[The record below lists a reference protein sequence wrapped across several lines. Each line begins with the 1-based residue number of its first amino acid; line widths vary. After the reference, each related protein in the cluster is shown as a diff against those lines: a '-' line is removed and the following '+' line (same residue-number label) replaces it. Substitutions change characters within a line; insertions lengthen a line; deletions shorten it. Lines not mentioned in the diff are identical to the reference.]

1 MVTRR
6 QDRRGRT
13 DQHGASL
20 TQKELNKQYNTALQ
34 QRQDTHCETQT
45 KRRKKGKQGVLSGI
59 REQSEVIG
67 RRMSRSSS
75 VGDLVPKDI
84 TEVLA
89 LQQASKKKRGS
100 SLGRAFSW
108 FKGSKRKRSL
118 SNGHSRSGGLCGR
131 SGESNTAKQIHASDD
146 SKAGQK
152 QNEPRKLT
160 VHYTASQHYQENV
173 FIEGSRPQYL
183 EDLHSEAQEGLK
195 ILQQEENKNGLDFQ
209 DDQTLPEEDA
219 NSKERDES
227 LETDSTAGHSVISVS
242 TVSAV
247 SSRPVLTHQGSTFK
261 PLNPVKQLDKTKRR
275 SRRTTIMGIPQQV
288 QRELEMTRGTILQQR
303 PDEEHDGEVDSS
315 GRVVIPTIDGELPSV
330 NHEGARVHLQNIVVL
345 QTSRDE
351 EFLINH
357 IHSVY
362 QDELNRKLGIG
373 ACPTQRPKSLA
384 VPGMTTS
391 SFLHE
396 PQGPVM
402 SISPQATYLSKII
415 PNAILPA
422 AIDIIEINHD
432 HSRRSTNTV
441 SKSSLAS
448 ASPASSR
455 SGGGTNQDP
464 TTTSPSR
471 SHSQSSETIVS
482 NSSTISSKAKCLQTF
497 VADSTK
503 EVSDL
508 IPKDI
513 SDTSSSS
520 CKSSNSNS
528 TNHRLD
534 HRDIGEVGEIVRNH
548 HSFSRNLSVTKTK
561 LPPAPPQRTYSLHH
575 EKLKW
580 RSRELVDIKDL
591 KHMAPNDGQTGR
603 DLSSAK
609 DHQSINN
616 EKGSVHSSMLNS
628 SRDFQST
635 VKSSPLSPD
644 KAFTGSHVRSGNSSP
659 QKTGEES
666 GENKFDRTLSPSS
679 GYSSQSG
686 TPTHSPKEVS
696 PSSPGKRR
704 VKPSNPDITGV
715 KTSPVVSV
723 SSSMTSLSSVTS
735 DIAHHD
741 IQTNNTPSEL
751 LKCSPPV
758 TTVKNKVTPTHPTI
772 ALREL
777 FNVPPPPKVK
787 APSPPPPETW
797 IHNKCTHELLCGP
810 GPNPHRLHQLQKQQK
825 GSLIGKNLN
834 TNSIQ
839 ITEQII
845 PKMLTTE
852 KVKSGTQLENKEAVK
867 EQNELMSPQV
877 HEQMIVDPPDL
888 RQNESSTLHNDL
900 NELESTKFLKEVNQ
914 NIHTQDQRTV
924 EDQKEKGSQILYKYK
939 YAGIP
944 AMKVPT
950 IKVDQSMLSQTN
962 CEVKPNP
969 EIVSTTCTL
978 RNDENSE
985 ENKGN
990 WIVKDILN
998 HKQLQTLG
1006 IEVPEAKFIS
1016 PPPSPPPEHHPP
1028 PPPTKKMSG
1037 SSVSIPPSDEDED
1050 KQETEEQV
1058 TLLESSWPP
1067 PPPPV
1072 EESTDFIFE
1081 EQAERDFPPPPPSFI
1096 HEPLSEISVN
1106 CHDESCGQPDNIE
1119 LRSSNASD
1127 MASSSDQDSE
1137 IHTILPTRTVQ
1148 NDIEERQ
1155 QGKPCNNM
1163 SHSVDED
1170 GMENTTVASPKMSSL
1185 LPDELVQGEEMPA
1198 QDSSEL
1204 TSLDT
1209 EADSTNVP
1217 LAPPLPVEDQSTV
1230 NFRRHLSLINKDNQ
1244 SKELLC
1250 HHKSTSV
1257 PKEDANIPLVTPS
1270 LLQMVRLRSVTVGE
1284 DQANNYS
1291 KPSTE
1296 STTNEDHS
1304 ITSQATPQKPIRKS
1318 LTLKTNSPA
1327 KSTPAPPTVPSMCLQ
1342 EAIRMKTAA
1351 MSSSGVPA
1359 MLNLRLTSTS
1369 GTSSP
1374 VPSPKTPDGCD
1385 LHKSP
1390 ASTASFIF
1398 SKSTKKVVIE
1408 TPTSPEVQASLKQS
1422 LAAEIMQ
1429 ISDQA
1434 KTMVTNGTK
1443 KPIKVPPPVAKK
1455 PVHGTNPPNKTE
1467 NATPDK
1473 TEILTNKQ
1481 IMKVEVNGQSDQ
1493 VHPAGQR
1500 AQSSGNQKQARS
1512 TETAC

>member
-1 MVTRR
+1 M
-6 QDRRGRT
+6 GN
-13 DQHGASL
+13 S
-20 TQKELNKQYNTALQ
+20 N
-34 QRQDTHCETQT
+34 
-45 KRRKKGKQGVLSGI
+45 
-59 REQSEVIG
+59 
-67 RRMSRSSS
+67 
-75 VGDLVPKDI
+75 
-84 TEVLA
+84 
-89 LQQASKKKRGS
+89 SKKKTQANLTS
-100 SLGRAFSW
+100 SHRTSRAKSIWHFRHVDK
-108 FKGSKRKRSL
+108 FK
-118 SNGHSRSGGLCGR
+118 
-131 SGESNTAKQIHASDD
+131 TAD
-146 SKAGQK
+146 QK

-183 EDLHSEAQEGLK
+183 EDLHTEAQEGLK
-195 ILQQEENKNGLDFQ
+195 ILQQEENKNGVDFQ
-209 DDQTLPEEDA
+209 DDQTVPEEDTS
-219 NSKERDES
+219 SKERDES

-247 SSRPVLTHQGSTFK
+247 SSHPVLTRQGSTFK
-261 PLNPVKQLDKTKRR
+261 PLNPVKRLDKTKRR

-288 QRELEMTRGTILQQR
+288 QRELDMARGPILQQR
-303 PDEEHDGEVDSS
+303 PNGEHDSEDDSC
-315 GRVVIPTIDGELPSV
+315 GRVVIPTIDGELSSV
-330 NHEGARVHLQNIVVL
+330 NHEGARVHLQNIEVL
-345 QTSRDE
+345 QTPRDE

-362 QDELNRKLGIG
+362 QDELNQKLGIG
-373 ACPTQRPKSLA
+373 VCPTQRPKSLA
-384 VPGMTTS
+384 VPGMTTYS
-391 SFLHE
+391 LLHE

-432 HSRRSTNTV
+432 HSRRSTSTV

-455 SGGGTNQDP
+455 SGGDTNQDP
-464 TTTSPSR
+464 TTASPNR

-482 NSSTISSKAKCLQTF
+482 NSSTISSKAKCLPTF

-503 EVSDL
+503 VVSDL
-508 IPKDI
+508 IPKDT
-513 SDTSSSS
+513 SVTSSSS
-520 CKSSNSNS
+520 CKSSNSNG

-534 HRDIGEVGEIVRNH
+534 HREMGEAGENVRNS
-548 HSFSRNLSVTKTK
+548 HSFSRSLSIMKTK

-580 RSRELVDIKDL
+580 RSRELVDIKSF
-591 KHMAPNDGQTGR
+591 KNMAPDDVQTGR
-603 DLSSAK
+603 DLSGPK
-609 DHQSINN
+609 DQQSTNN
-616 EKGSVHSSMLNS
+616 EKRSVHSSVLNS
-628 SRDFQST
+628 SREC
-635 VKSSPLSPD
+635 SPLSPD
-644 KAFTGSHVRSGNSSP
+644 QAFTRSHVRSGNSSP

-704 VKPSNPDITGV
+704 VKPSKPERTGV
-715 KTSPVVSV
+715 RTSPVVSV

-735 DIAHHD
+735 DMAHHD
-741 IQTNNTPSEL
+741 IQTNTNPSEL
-751 LKCSPPV
+751 LKCSPTV
-758 TTVKNKVTPTHPTI
+758 TTVKNKVTLTHPTI
-772 ALREL
+772 PQREL
-777 FNVPPPPKVK
+777 FNIPPPPKVK

-797 IHNKCTHELLCGP
+797 IHNKRTLELLCGP

-825 GSLIGKNLN
+825 DSLIGKKQN

-839 ITEQII
+839 ITEQMI
-845 PKMLTTE
+845 PKIQTTE
-852 KVKSGTQLENKEAVK
+852 EIKSGTKLENKEAVK
-867 EQNELMSPQV
+867 EQKESMSSQV
-877 HEQMIVDPPDL
+877 HEQMMAEPPDL
-888 RQNESSTLHNDL
+888 RHNESSTLHNVL
-900 NELESTKFLKEVNQ
+900 NELESTKIPTEVNQ
-914 NIHTQDQRTV
+914 SVHTQDQRTE
-924 EDQKEKGSQILYKYK
+924 EDQKEKGSQIL
-939 YAGIP
+939 P
-944 AMKVPT
+944 TTKVPT
-950 IKVDQSMLSQTN
+950 IKIDQSMLSQTN
-962 CEVKPNP
+962 CKVKTSP
-969 EIVSTTCTL
+969 EIVSTTCTR

-990 WIVKDILN
+990 CIVKDILN

-1006 IEVPEAKFIS
+1006 IEVPEVNGIS

-1028 PPPTKKMSG
+1028 PPPTKKTSASSG
-1037 SSVSIPPSDEDED
+1037 SIPPSDEGEQ

-1058 TLLESSWPP
+1058 ALLESSWPP
-1067 PPPPV
+1067 PPPPM
-1072 EESTDFIFE
+1072 EESTDLMFE
-1081 EQAERDFPPPPPSFI
+1081 EQDELDFPPPPPSFI
-1096 HEPLSEISVN
+1096 HEPLSEASAN
-1106 CHDESCGQPDNIE
+1106 CHEESCEQQDNIE

-1127 MASSSDQDSE
+1127 MASSPDQDSK
-1137 IHTILPTRTVQ
+1137 IQTILPARTVQ
-1148 NDIEERQ
+1148 NDMEDRQ
-1155 QGKPCNNM
+1155 EDKPCNNV
-1163 SHSVDED
+1163 SHFSVDKG
-1170 GMENTTVASPKMSSL
+1170 GMETVAPTKMSSL
-1185 LPDELVQGEEMPA
+1185 LPDELVQGEEMPTLSA
-1198 QDSSEL
+1198 QDSSEQ

-1209 EADSTNVP
+1209 QADSTNVP

-1230 NFRRHLSLINKDNQ
+1230 NFRRQLSLVNKDSR
-1244 SKELLC
+1244 SKDLLC
-1250 HHKSTSV
+1250 RHKSTLI

-1270 LLQMVRLRSVTVGE
+1270 LLQMVRLRSVNVGE
-1284 DQANNYS
+1284 DQVNNDT

-1296 STTNEDHS
+1296 ATTNEDHS

-1318 LTLKTNSPA
+1318 LTLKSNSPA
-1327 KSTPAPPTVPSMCLQ
+1327 KSSPAPATVPSKRLQ

-1359 MLNLRLTSTS
+1359 MLNLHFFSNS
-1369 GTSSP
+1369 SASSP

-1429 ISDQA
+1429 VSDQA

-1473 TEILTNKQ
+1473 TEILTNKK
-1481 IMKVEVNGQSDQ
+1481 ITRVEVNGQSDQ

-1500 AQSSGNQKQARS
+1500 AQSLGNQKQTRS

>member
-1 MVTRR
+1 
-6 QDRRGRT
+6 
-13 DQHGASL
+13 
-20 TQKELNKQYNTALQ
+20 
-34 QRQDTHCETQT
+34 
-45 KRRKKGKQGVLSGI
+45 
-59 REQSEVIG
+59 
-67 RRMSRSSS
+67 MSRSSS

-84 TEVLA
+84 TEILA

-118 SNGHSRSGGLCGR
+118 SNGHSRSGGPCGR
-131 SGESNTAKQIHASDD
+131 SGESTTAKQIHASGD

-160 VHYTASQHYQENV
+160 VHYTASQYYQENV

-183 EDLHSEAQEGLK
+183 EDLHTEAQEGLK
-195 ILQQEENKNGLDFQ
+195 ILQQEENKNGVDFQ
-209 DDQTLPEEDA
+209 DDQTVPEEDTS
-219 NSKERDES
+219 SKERDES

-247 SSRPVLTHQGSTFK
+247 SSRPVLTRQGSTFK
-261 PLNPVKQLDKTKRR
+261 PLNPVKRLDKTKRR

-288 QRELEMTRGTILQQR
+288 QRELDMARGTILQQR
-303 PDEEHDGEVDSS
+303 PNGDHDSEDEFS

-330 NHEGARVHLQNIVVL
+330 NHEGARVHLQNIEVL

-384 VPGMTTS
+384 VPWMTTS

-432 HSRRSTNTV
+432 HSRRSTSTV

-464 TTTSPSR
+464 TTASPNR

-482 NSSTISSKAKCLQTF
+482 NSSTISSKAKCLPTF

-508 IPKDI
+508 IPKDESI
-513 SDTSSSS
+513 TSSSS
-520 CKSSNSNS
+520 CKSSNSNG

-534 HRDIGEVGEIVRNH
+534 HREMGEAGEKVRNS
-548 HSFSRNLSVTKTK
+548 HSFSRNLSVMKTK

-575 EKLKW
+575 EKLKR
-580 RSRELVDIKDL
+580 RSRELVDIKN
-591 KHMAPNDGQTGR
+591 MAPDDGQTGR
-603 DLSSAK
+603 ELRSAK
-609 DHQSINN
+609 DHESTNN
-616 EKGSVHSSMLNS
+616 EKSSVHSSLLSS
-628 SRDFQST
+628 SREC
-635 VKSSPLSPD
+635 SPLSPHQ
-644 KAFTGSHVRSGNSSP
+644 AFTRSHVRSGNSSP

-704 VKPSNPDITGV
+704 VKPSKPERTCV
-715 KTSPVVSV
+715 RTSPVVSV

-735 DIAHHD
+735 DTAHHD
-741 IQTNNTPSEL
+741 IQTNTTPSEP

-758 TTVKNKVTPTHPTI
+758 TTVKNKVTLTHPTI
-772 ALREL
+772 PLREL
-777 FNVPPPPKVK
+777 FNIPPPPKVK
-787 APSPPPPETW
+787 APSPPPPDTW
-797 IHNKCTHELLCGP
+797 IHNKRTIELLCGP

-825 GSLIGKNLN
+825 ESLIGKNQN
-834 TNSIQ
+834 TNAIQ
-839 ITEQII
+839 ITEQMN
-845 PKMLTTE
+845 PKIQTTE
-852 KVKSGTQLENKEAVK
+852 EVKSGTQLENKEAIK
-867 EQNELMSPQV
+867 EQNESMSSQL
-877 HEQMIVDPPDL
+877 HEQMMTEPPYL
-888 RQNESSTLHNDL
+888 RHNESSTLNNVL
-900 NELESTKFLKEVNQ
+900 NELKSTKIPTEVNQ
-914 NIHTQDQRTV
+914 NVHTQDQRTV
-924 EDQKEKGSQILYKYK
+924 EDQKEKGNQIL
-939 YAGIP
+939 P
-944 AMKVPT
+944 TTTVPT
-950 IKVDQSMLSQTN
+950 IKVDQSMLSQPN
-962 CEVKPNP
+962 CEVKTSP
-969 EIVSTTCTL
+969 EIVITTCTT
-978 RNDENSE
+978 RNEETSE

-990 WIVKDILN
+990 CIVKDLLN

-1006 IEVPEAKFIS
+1006 IEKPEVNGIS

-1028 PPPTKKMSG
+1028 PPPTKKTSAFSG
-1037 SSVSIPPSDEDED
+1037 SIPPSDEEEQ
-1050 KQETEEQV
+1050 KQDTEEQV

-1067 PPPPV
+1067 PPPPM
-1072 EESTDFIFE
+1072 EESTDLMFE
-1081 EQAERDFPPPPPSFI
+1081 EQDELDFPPPPPSFI
-1096 HEPLSEISVN
+1096 HEPLSEVSVD
-1106 CHDESCGQPDNIE
+1106 CHEESCEQQDNIE

-1127 MASSSDQDSE
+1127 MASSPDQDSK
-1137 IHTILPTRTVQ
+1137 IQTILPTRTVQ
-1148 NDIEERQ
+1148 NEMEGRQ
-1155 QGKPCNNM
+1155 DKPCNNV
-1163 SHSVDED
+1163 SHFSVDEG
-1170 GMENTTVASPKMSSL
+1170 GMETVAPTKMSSL
-1185 LPDELVQGEEMPA
+1185 LPDELVQGEEMPTLSA
-1198 QDSSEL
+1198 QDSSEQ

-1209 EADSTNVP
+1209 QADSTNVP

-1230 NFRRHLSLINKDNQ
+1230 NFRRQLSLINKDSR
-1244 SKELLC
+1244 SKDLLC
-1250 HHKSTSV
+1250 RHKSTPI

-1270 LLQMVRLRSVTVGE
+1270 LLQMVRLRSVNVGE
-1284 DQANNYS
+1284 DQVNDT

-1296 STTNEDHS
+1296 ATTNEDHG

-1318 LTLKTNSPA
+1318 LTLKSNSPA
-1327 KSTPAPPTVPSMCLQ
+1327 KSSPAPATVPSMRLQ

-1359 MLNLRLTSTS
+1359 MLNLRFSS
-1369 GTSSP
+1369 NSSASSP

-1408 TPTSPEVQASLKQS
+1408 TSTSPEVQASLKQS

-1429 ISDQA
+1429 VSDQA

-1455 PVHGTNPPNKTE
+1455 PVHGTNHPNKTE

-1481 IMKVEVNGQSDQ
+1481 LTRVEVNGQSDQ

-1500 AQSSGNQKQARS
+1500 AQSLGNQKQARS

>member
-1 MVTRR
+1 
-6 QDRRGRT
+6 
-13 DQHGASL
+13 
-20 TQKELNKQYNTALQ
+20 
-34 QRQDTHCETQT
+34 
-45 KRRKKGKQGVLSGI
+45 
-59 REQSEVIG
+59 
-67 RRMSRSSS
+67 MSRSSS
-75 VGDLVPKDI
+75 AGDLVPKDI
-84 TEVLA
+84 TEILA

-118 SNGHSRSGGLCGR
+118 SNGHSRSGGPCGR
-131 SGESNTAKQIHASDD
+131 SGESTTAKQIHASGDP
-146 SKAGQK
+146 KGQK

-173 FIEGSRPQYL
+173 FIQGSRPQYL
-183 EDLHSEAQEGLK
+183 EDLHTEAREGLK
-195 ILQQEENKNGLDFQ
+195 ILQQEENKNGVDFQ
-209 DDQTLPEEDA
+209 EDQTVPEEDTS
-219 NSKERDES
+219 SKERDES

-247 SSRPVLTHQGSTFK
+247 SSRPVLTRQGSTFK
-261 PLNPVKQLDKTKRR
+261 PLNPVKRLDKTKRR
-275 SRRTTIMGIPQQV
+275 SRRTTIMGIPQEV
-288 QRELEMTRGTILQQR
+288 QKELDMARGTILQQR
-303 PDEEHDGEVDSS
+303 PNGEHDSEDDSC

-330 NHEGARVHLQNIVVL
+330 NHEGARVHLQNIELL

-432 HSRRSTNTV
+432 HSRRSTSTV

-455 SGGGTNQDP
+455 SGGGTNKHP
-464 TTTSPSR
+464 TTTSR

-482 NSSTISSKAKCLQTF
+482 NSSTISSKAKCLPTF
-497 VADSTK
+497 VPDSTK

-508 IPKDI
+508 IPKDARV
-513 SDTSSSS
+513 TSSSS
-520 CKSSNSNS
+520 CKSSNSNG

-534 HRDIGEVGEIVRNH
+534 HREMGEAGENVRNS
-548 HSFSRNLSVTKTK
+548 HSFSRSLSVMKTK

-580 RSRELVDIKDL
+580 RSRELADIKSL
-591 KHMAPNDGQTGR
+591 KNMAPDDGQTGR
-603 DLSSAK
+603 DLSGPK
-609 DHQSINN
+609 DQQSTNN
-616 EKGSVHSSMLNS
+616 EKSSVHSSILNS
-628 SRDFQST
+628 SREC
-635 VKSSPLSPD
+635 SPLSPD
-644 KAFTGSHVRSGNSSP
+644 QALTRSHVRSGNSSP

-704 VKPSNPDITGV
+704 VQPSKPERIGV
-715 KTSPVVSV
+715 RNSPVVSV

-735 DIAHHD
+735 DTAHRD
-741 IQTNNTPSEL
+741 IQTNTTPSEP
-751 LKCSPPV
+751 LKCSPNV
-758 TTVKNKVTPTHPTI
+758 TTVKNKVTLTHPTI
-772 ALREL
+772 PHREL
-777 FNVPPPPKVK
+777 FNIPPPPKVK

-797 IHNKCTHELLCGP
+797 IHNKRTLELLCGP

-825 GSLIGKNLN
+825 ESLIGKNQN

-839 ITEQII
+839 ITEQMI
-845 PKMLTTE
+845 PKLHTTE
-852 KVKSGTQLENKEAVK
+852 EMKSGTQLENKEAVK
-867 EQNELMSPQV
+867 EQNESISSQM
-877 HEQMIVDPPDL
+877 HEQMMAEPPDL
-888 RQNESSTLHNDL
+888 RHNESSTLHNVL
-900 NELESTKFLKEVNQ
+900 NELKSTKIPTEVNH
-914 NIHTQDQRTV
+914 NVHTQDQRTV
-924 EDQKEKGSQILYKYK
+924 EDQKEKGSQIL
-939 YAGIP
+939 P
-944 AMKVPT
+944 TTKVPT
-950 IKVDQSMLSQTN
+950 IKIDQSMLSQ
-962 CEVKPNP
+962 VKTSP
-969 EIVSTTCTL
+969 EIVSTTCTR

-990 WIVKDILN
+990 CIVKDILN

-1006 IEVPEAKFIS
+1006 IEVPEVNGIS

-1028 PPPTKKMSG
+1028 PPPTKKTSASTG
-1037 SSVSIPPSDEDED
+1037 SIPPSDEEEQ
-1050 KQETEEQV
+1050 KQESEEQV
-1058 TLLESSWPP
+1058 THLETSWPP
-1067 PPPPV
+1067 PPPPM
-1072 EESTDFIFE
+1072 EESTDLMFE
-1081 EQAERDFPPPPPSFI
+1081 EQDELDFPPPPPSFI
-1096 HEPLSEISVN
+1096 HEPLSEVSVN
-1106 CHDESCGQPDNIE
+1106 CHEESCEQQDNIE

-1127 MASSSDQDSE
+1127 MASSPGQDSK
-1137 IHTILPTRTVQ
+1137 IQTILPARTVQ
-1148 NDIEERQ
+1148 NDMEDRQ
-1155 QGKPCNNM
+1155 EDKPCNNV
-1163 SHSVDED
+1163 SHFSVDK
-1170 GMENTTVASPKMSSL
+1170 GCMETVDPTCMSSL
-1185 LPDELVQGEEMPA
+1185 LPDELVHGEEMPTLSA
-1198 QDSSEL
+1198 QDSSEQ

-1209 EADSTNVP
+1209 QPDSTNVP

-1230 NFRRHLSLINKDNQ
+1230 NFRRQLSLINKDSR
-1244 SKELLC
+1244 SKDLLC
-1250 HHKSTSV
+1250 RHKSTPIS
-1257 PKEDANIPLVTPS
+1257 KEDANIPLVTPS
-1270 LLQMVRLRSVTVGE
+1270 LLQMVRLRSVNVGE
-1284 DQANNYS
+1284 DQVNNDT

-1296 STTNEDHS
+1296 ATTNEDHS

-1318 LTLKTNSPA
+1318 LTLKSNSPA
-1327 KSTPAPPTVPSMCLQ
+1327 KSSPAPATVPSMRLQ

-1359 MLNLRLTSTS
+1359 MLNLRISS
-1369 GTSSP
+1369 NSSASSP

-1408 TPTSPEVQASLKQS
+1408 TPTSPEVQASLQQS

-1429 ISDQA
+1429 VSDQA

-1455 PVHGTNPPNKTE
+1455 PVHGTNLPNKTE

-1481 IMKVEVNGQSDQ
+1481 ITRVEVNGQSDQ

-1500 AQSSGNQKQARS
+1500 AQSLGNQKQARS

>member
-1 MVTRR
+1 
-6 QDRRGRT
+6 
-13 DQHGASL
+13 
-20 TQKELNKQYNTALQ
+20 
-34 QRQDTHCETQT
+34 
-45 KRRKKGKQGVLSGI
+45 
-59 REQSEVIG
+59 
-67 RRMSRSSS
+67 MSRSSS
-75 VGDLVPKDI
+75 AGDLVPKDI
-84 TEVLA
+84 TEILA
-89 LQQASKKKRGS
+89 LQQASKKKQGS

-108 FKGSKRKRSL
+108 LKGSKRKRSL
-118 SNGHSRSGGLCGR
+118 SNGNSRSGGPCGR
-131 SGESNTAKQIHASDD
+131 SGESTTAKQIHASGD
-146 SKAGQK
+146 SKGQK
-152 QNEPRKLT
+152 QNEQGKLT

-195 ILQQEENKNGLDFQ
+195 ILQQEENKNGVDFQ
-209 DDQTLPEEDA
+209 DDQTVSEE
-219 NSKERDES
+219 NTSSKERDES

-247 SSRPVLTHQGSTFK
+247 SLRPVLTRQGSTFK
-261 PLNPVKQLDKTKRR
+261 PLDPVKRLDKTKRG

-288 QRELEMTRGTILQQR
+288 QRELEMTRGTTLQQR
-303 PDEEHDGEVDSS
+303 PSGEHDGEVDSC
-315 GRVVIPTIDGELPSV
+315 GRVALPTIDGERPSV
-330 NHEGARVHLQNIVVL
+330 NQKGARVHLQNIEVFH
-345 QTSRDE
+345 TSRDE

-373 ACPTQRPKSLA
+373 ACPATRPRSLA
-384 VPGMTTS
+384 VPGMTTY

-415 PNAILPA
+415 PNAVLPV

-432 HSRRSTNTV
+432 HSQCSTNTV

-448 ASPASSR
+448 ASPASLR

-464 TTTSPSR
+464 TTPSPSR

-482 NSSTISSKAKCLQTF
+482 NSSTISSKAKCLPTF
-497 VADSTK
+497 DADITK
-503 EVSDL
+503 EISDL

-513 SDTSSSS
+513 NVTSSSS
-520 CKSSNSNS
+520 CKSLNSNS

-534 HRDIGEVGEIVRNH
+534 HSEIGEAGVNVRNS
-548 HSFSRNLSVTKTK
+548 HSFYRNLSVMKTK

-591 KHMAPNDGQTGR
+591 KHMSPNDGQTGR

-609 DHQSINN
+609 DHQSISN
-616 EKGSVHSSMLNS
+616 EKSSAHSSVLNS
-628 SRDFQST
+628 SRDFQ
-635 VKSSPLSPD
+635 
-644 KAFTGSHVRSGNSSP
+644 SGNSSP

-696 PSSPGKRR
+696 PTSPGKRR
-704 VKPSNPDITGV
+704 VKTLQPERTSV
-715 KTSPVVSV
+715 QTSPVVSV

-735 DIAHHD
+735 DTAHHD
-741 IQTNNTPSEL
+741 IQTNTTPSEP

-797 IHNKCTHELLCGP
+797 IHNKRTLELLCGP
-810 GPNPHRLHQLQKQQK
+810 DPNHHRLHQLQKQQK
-825 GSLIGKNLN
+825 GSLTGKKQN
-834 TNSIQ
+834 TNSIH
-839 ITEQII
+839 ITEQTL
-845 PKMLTTE
+845 PKIQTTG
-852 KVKSGTQLENKEAVK
+852 KVQSGTQLENKEAVK
-867 EQNELMSPQV
+867 ERNESMSPQV
-877 HEQMIVDPPDL
+877 SEQMLVDPPDL
-888 RQNESSTLHNDL
+888 RQNKSSTLHNEL

-924 EDQKEKGSQILYKYK
+924 EDQKEKGSQKLLTK
-939 YAGIP
+939 
-944 AMKVPT
+944 KVPT
-950 IKVDQSMLSQTN
+950 IKVDQSMLAQTN
-962 CEVKPNP
+962 CEVKPDS
-969 EIVSTTCTL
+969 EIVNTACTL
-978 RNDENSE
+978 KNDQTSE

-990 WIVKDILN
+990 CIKDILN
-998 HKQLQTLG
+998 HKKLQTLG
-1006 IEVPEAKFIS
+1006 IEVPEANGIS

-1028 PPPTKKMSG
+1028 PPPTKKMLG
-1037 SSVSIPPSDEDED
+1037 FSVSIPPSDEDEQ

-1058 TLLESSWPP
+1058 TLLESTWPP
-1067 PPPPV
+1067 PPPPE
-1072 EESTDFIFE
+1072 EESTDLIFE
-1081 EQAERDFPPPPPSFI
+1081 EQDELNFPPPPPSFI
-1096 HEPLSEISVN
+1096 HEPLSEISIN
-1106 CHDESCGQPDNIE
+1106 CNDESCEQPDNIE

-1137 IHTILPTRTVQ
+1137 IHAILPTGTVQ
-1148 NDIEERQ
+1148 NDMEDRQ
-1155 QGKPCNNM
+1155 QDKPCNNV
-1163 SHSVDED
+1163 SHFSVDED
-1170 GMENTTVASPKMSSL
+1170 GMENTTVAPPRMSSL
-1185 LPDELVQGEEMPA
+1185 LPDELVQGEEMA
-1198 QDSSEL
+1198 SHDSSEQ

-1209 EADSTNVP
+1209 EAEYTNVP
-1217 LAPPLPVEDQSTV
+1217 LATPLPVEDQSTV
-1230 NFRRHLSLINKDNQ
+1230 NFRRHQCLINKDNR

-1250 HHKSTSV
+1250 HQKSTPI

-1270 LLQMVRLRSVTVGE
+1270 LLQMVRLRSVIVDE
-1284 DQANNYS
+1284 DQAKNDS
-1291 KPSTE
+1291 KPSVE
-1296 STTNEDHS
+1296 STTTEDHS

-1318 LTLKTNSPA
+1318 LTLKSNSPS
-1327 KSTPAPPTVPSMCLQ
+1327 KSTPATTTVQSMRLQ

-1359 MLNLRLTSTS
+1359 VLNTRLTSTS
-1369 GTSSP
+1369 DTGPP
-1374 VPSPKTPDGCD
+1374 VPSPKSPDGCD
-1385 LHKSP
+1385 LHMSP

-1408 TPTSPEVQASLKQS
+1408 TPTSPEVQAILKQS
-1422 LAAEIMQ
+1422 LAAEIIQ
-1429 ISDQA
+1429 ISNQA
-1434 KTMVTNGTK
+1434 KTNGTK

-1455 PVHGTNPPNKTE
+1455 PVHGTNTPNRTD
-1467 NATPDK
+1467 NVTLDK
-1473 TEILTNKQ
+1473 TGILTNKQ
-1481 IMKVEVNGQSDQ
+1481 MMKVEVNGQNDQ
-1493 VHPAGQR
+1493 VHPAGQ
-1500 AQSSGNQKQARS
+1500 
-1512 TETAC
+1512 

>member
-1 MVTRR
+1 M
-6 QDRRGRT
+6 GN
-13 DQHGASL
+13 S
-20 TQKELNKQYNTALQ
+20 N
-34 QRQDTHCETQT
+34 
-45 KRRKKGKQGVLSGI
+45 
-59 REQSEVIG
+59 
-67 RRMSRSSS
+67 
-75 VGDLVPKDI
+75 
-84 TEVLA
+84 
-89 LQQASKKKRGS
+89 SKKKPQANLTISHHTNKVKSIWHFRHVD
-100 SLGRAFSW
+100 
-108 FKGSKRKRSL
+108 KNK
-118 SNGHSRSGGLCGR
+118 
-131 SGESNTAKQIHASDD
+131 TAV
-146 SKAGQK
+146 QK
-152 QNEPRKLT
+152 QNETRKLT

-195 ILQQEENKNGLDFQ
+195 ILQQEENKNGVDFQ
-209 DDQTLPEEDA
+209 DGQTLPEEDTS
-219 NSKERDES
+219 SKERDEL
-227 LETDSTAGHSVISVS
+227 LETDSITGHSVISVS

-247 SSRPVLTHQGSTFK
+247 SSRPVLTRQGSTFK
-261 PLNPVKQLDKTKRR
+261 PLNSVKQLDKTKRR

-303 PDEEHDGEVDSS
+303 PNGEHDCKVDSP

-330 NHEGARVHLQNIVVL
+330 NHEGARVHLQNIEVL

-357 IHSVY
+357 MHSVY

-373 ACPTQRPKSLA
+373 ACPTKRPKSLA
-384 VPGMTTS
+384 VPGITTS

-432 HSRRSTNTV
+432 QSQRSSNTV

-455 SGGGTNQDP
+455 SGGGTNQDL
-464 TTTSPSR
+464 TTPIPSR

-497 VADSTK
+497 DADSTK
-503 EVSDL
+503 EVSNV

-513 SDTSSSS
+513 NVTSSSS

-534 HRDIGEVGEIVRNH
+534 HREIGIAGENVRNRN
-548 HSFSRNLSVTKTK
+548 SFSRNLSVMKTK
-561 LPPAPPQRTYSLHH
+561 LPPAPPQRSYSLHH

-591 KHMAPNDGQTGR
+591 KHMSPNNGQTGR

-609 DHQSINN
+609 DHQSISN

-644 KAFTGSHVRSGNSSP
+644 QAFTGSHVRSGNSSP
-659 QKTGEES
+659 KKTGEES

-686 TPTHSPKEVS
+686 TPTHSPTEVS

-704 VKPSNPDITGV
+704 VKTSKPERTGV
-715 KTSPVVSV
+715 RTSPVNSV

-735 DIAHHD
+735 DKAHHD
-741 IQTNNTPSEL
+741 IKTNTTPSEP

-777 FNVPPPPKVK
+777 FNIPPRPKVK

-797 IHNKCTHELLCGP
+797 IHNKRTLELLCGP
-810 GPNPHRLHQLQKQQK
+810 GPNPHRLHQLQKQ
-825 GSLIGKNLN
+825 KNQN

-845 PKMLTTE
+845 PEMLTTE

-867 EQNELMSPQV
+867 EQNESMSPQV
-877 HEQMIVDPPDL
+877 HDKMIVDPPDL
-888 RQNESSTLHNDL
+888 RQNESSTLHNEL
-900 NELESTKFLKEVNQ
+900 NELERTKFLEEINQ
-914 NIHTQDQRTV
+914 NIDTQDQIRTV
-924 EDQKEKGSQILYKYK
+924 EDQKEKGSQILPTK
-939 YAGIP
+939 
-944 AMKVPT
+944 KVPT

-978 RNDENSE
+978 KNDETSE

-990 WIVKDILN
+990 CIDKDILN
-998 HKQLQTLG
+998 HKQLQTLC
-1006 IEVPEAKFIS
+1006 IEVPEAVGIS
-1016 PPPSPPPEHHPP
+1016 PPPFPPPEHHPL

-1037 SSVSIPPSDEDED
+1037 SSVSIPPSDEDEQ

-1067 PPPPV
+1067 PPPPE
-1072 EESTDFIFE
+1072 EESTDLIFE
-1081 EQAERDFPPPPPSFI
+1081 EQDELNFPPPPPSFI
-1096 HEPLSEISVN
+1096 HKPLSEIFVN
-1106 CHDESCGQPDNIE
+1106 CHDKSCEQPDNIE

-1127 MASSSDQDSE
+1127 MASRSDQESE
-1137 IHTILPTRTVQ
+1137 ILTILPTRTVQ
-1148 NDIEERQ
+1148 NDMEDRQ
-1155 QGKPCNNM
+1155 QDKPCNNV
-1163 SHSVDED
+1163 SHNVSHGSVDED
-1170 GMENTTVASPKMSSL
+1170 GMENTTVAPLKMSSL
-1185 LPDELVQGEEMPA
+1185 LSDELVQGEEMPA
-1198 QDSSEL
+1198 QDSEQ

-1217 LAPPLPVEDQSTV
+1217 LAPPLPVEEQSTV
-1230 NFRRHLSLINKDNQ
+1230 NFRRHLSLINKDNR

-1250 HHKSTSV
+1250 HHKSTPI

-1270 LLQMVRLRSVTVGE
+1270 LLQMVRLRSVTVDE
-1284 DQANNYS
+1284 DQATIDC

-1296 STTNEDHS
+1296 STTNENHS

-1318 LTLKTNSPA
+1318 LTLKSNSPA
-1327 KSTPAPPTVPSMCLQ
+1327 KSTPAPTSVPSMRLQ

-1369 GTSSP
+1369 GTSPP

-1398 SKSTKKVVIE
+1398 SKSTKKIVIE
-1408 TPTSPEVQASLKQS
+1408 TPTSPEIQASLKPS

-1429 ISDQA
+1429 ISNQA

-1443 KPIKVPPPVAKK
+1443 KSIKVPPPVAKK
-1455 PVHGTNPPNKTE
+1455 PVHGTIPPNKTD

-1481 IMKVEVNGQSDQ
+1481 IIKVDVNGQSDQ
-1493 VHPAGQR
+1493 VHPAGQ
-1500 AQSSGNQKQARS
+1500 
-1512 TETAC
+1512 